1 MANDFFTLH
10 CPDPTCQ
17 HPNPDFATACQ
28 RCGATLQ
35 RRYLWVVGE
44 GCDRWAIGDTVGSL
58 PGNGTQPRYAVV
70 APRIVLDTQPAL
82 LPDSPLDIS
91 LEMEPYLRLSH
102 HRLAVPQIYGVL
114 SLGTG
119 SDKQELLLLE
129 RAPLQTDGVTS
140 AMVNAPVPLPR
151 LVDQWT
157 ENTALRQLNW
167 LWQMAMLW
175 TDLIE
180 EHVATTLLRPEHL
193 RVEGDIVRLLELT
206 LDRRTMPTLA
216 DLGGLWQQWLPTT
229 HADIQDFLTELCQ
242 QLTTRQVS
250 EATALVQ
257 VLDAALHQIGRL
269 PTRQIDLAT
278 QTDQGPTRKRNEDAC
293 QPPTGTVW
301 SLTNPGI
308 DQTPL
313 PLVIVCDG
321 IGGHEGGNVA
331 SGLAIATV
339 QTYLQTALHNALP
352 PASVIIDRMEQAVL
366 AANDEIAQRND
377 QEKRHERQRM
387 GTTLVMALLQHHEVY
402 VTHVGDSRAY
412 RITRSNCHQVTLDD
426 DLASREARLGYALYR
441 HALQK
446 PASGALIQA
455 LGMGGSTLLHPSTS
469 RFVLDE
475 DCLFLLCSDG
485 LSDRDLIDRIWQ
497 TDLLPVLDG
506 TLDVAVAAQ
515 RLVAIANSQNGHD
528 NVTVGLIHC
537 QVGPPASTHAPV
549 PADLI
554 STTLDQSLPSPAPPT
569 RPPAAADPP
578 SPQVATQ
585 VISPPTATKVIP
597 LPKSS
602 RRPLLS
608 FLGVLGLWAIGCGL
622 AYLLLPNVRLWA
634 DTLRGTPLPSDVS
647 PAPDISPTPPISIP
661 ESPASPTALPLDR
674 LIQVNRATLDAAG
687 KSLPINLLPQPTT
700 PTAVIPQVLP
710 VGTVL
715 QISSR
720 QTIPQRGAWLK
731 IKVCT
736 VPDEVPAQANVPSPG
751 SSGWVAEAEIVPLV
765 NPTPTVTPTQAGSCG
780 PAASPTVPL
789 IPPPTP

>member
-10 CPDPTCQ
+10 CSNPTCQ
-17 HPNPDFATACQ
+17 SPNSDFADACQ
-28 RCGATLQ
+28 RCGTPLQ

-44 GCDRWAIGDTVGSL
+44 GGDRWAIGDTVGSL
-58 PGNGTQPRYAVV
+58 AGNAAQPRYGVV
-70 APRIVLDTQPAL
+70 APRIVLDLQPAL

-91 LEMEPYLRLSH
+91 PAMEPYLRLSH
-102 HRLAVPQIYGVL
+102 HRLAIPQIYGIL
-114 SLGTG
+114 PLGIG

-129 RAPLQTDGVTS
+129 RAPLQTDEATGALVL
-140 AMVNAPVPLPR
+140 PPLPFPR
-151 LVDQWT
+151 LVDRWA
-157 ENTALRQLNW
+157 ESPALRQLNW
-167 LWQMAMLW
+167 LWQMAELW
-175 TDLIE
+175 IDLVDE
-180 EHVATTLLRPEHL
+180 NVATTLLVPDHL

-206 LDRRTMPTLA
+206 LDRRTVPTLA
-216 DLGGLWQQWLPTT
+216 DLGQLWQQWLPTT
-229 HADIQDFLTELCQ
+229 HADLQDFLTELCQ
-242 QLTTRQVS
+242 QLTTRQLS
-250 EATALVQ
+250 EAPALVQ
-257 VLDAALHQIGRL
+257 VLDAALHRIGQL
-269 PTRQIDLAT
+269 PTRQLGLAT

-293 QPPTGTVW
+293 HPPTGTVW

-313 PLVIVCDG
+313 PLVVVCDG

-339 QTYLQTALHNALP
+339 QSYLQTALQDKLP
-352 PASVIIDRMEQAVL
+352 PPAVAIIDRMEQAVL

-402 VTHVGDSRAY
+402 LTHVGDSRAY

-537 QVGPPASTHAPV
+537 QVGPPAAAHAPV
-549 PADLI
+549 PADLV
-554 STTLDQSLPSPAPPT
+554 STALDQSLSSPAPPT
-569 RPPAAADPP
+569 RPPVAADPP
-578 SPQVATQ
+578 STTVATTQVATK
-585 VISPPTATKVIP
+585 VATKVIP

-602 RRPLLS
+602 RQPLLGV
-608 FLGVLGLWAIGCGL
+608 LGVLGLWAIGCGL
-622 AYLLLPNVRLWA
+622 AYLLLPDVRLWA
-634 DTLRGTPLPSDVS
+634 DTLRGTPLPSPS
-647 PAPDISPTPPISIP
+647 ESSPTPPLSVP
-661 ESPASPTALPLDR
+661 DLPASPTAALPLDR

-687 KSLPINLLPQPTT
+687 KSLPISLVPQPTT
-700 PTAVIPQVLP
+700 PTAVIPHVLP

-731 IKVCT
+731 IKVCA
-736 VPDEVPAQANVPSPG
+736 VPDEVPAQANVPPPG
-751 SSGWVAEAEIVPLV
+751 SSGWVAEAEIAPLV
-765 NPTPTVTPTQAGSCG
+765 NPTPTVASTQVGSCTPT
-780 PAASPTVPL
+780 AAPSVPL